1 MSRTVRSKYRNMAA
15 KNSNQKSSG
24 PMKRKPKYETA
35 REAIEKQLMEKD

>member
-1 MSRTVRSKYRNMAA
+1 MAA